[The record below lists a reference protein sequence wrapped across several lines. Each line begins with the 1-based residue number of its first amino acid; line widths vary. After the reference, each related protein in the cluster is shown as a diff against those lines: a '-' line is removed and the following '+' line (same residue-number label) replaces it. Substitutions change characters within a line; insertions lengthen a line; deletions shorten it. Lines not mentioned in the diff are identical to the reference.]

1 MNNKL
6 KTFVVATAVP
16 LFGVL
21 IGLLSIQAYTWENVE
36 LQISPSE
43 ITADRWNSETNE
55 YSTDTYRR
63 TGDNSYELNSTFTYS
78 GNWKFH
84 YDEQYIEVA

>member
-6 KTFVVATAVP
+6 KTFVIAIAVP
-16 LFGVL
+16 LFSVH
-21 IGLLSIQAYTWENVE
+21 IGLLSIQAHTREDAE
-36 LQISPSE
+36 LHISPSE
-43 ITADRWNSETNE
+43 ITADRWNSATNE

-78 GNWKFH
+78 GGWKFH